1 MIDLAQSEE
10 KLAAVTAAPPPKGTT
25 FWSGS
30 WGLYTGRALVLV
42 GFILLWQFAVQTGLA
57 SAAFISS
64 PAAVGAALINLFGET
79 DVLSHLAT
87 TAIEVIIAF
96 AISVVL
102 GISCAVLLDRNERL
116 RALLSPYVSAL
127 NSMPRVALGP
137 MFILWFGIGMASKIV
152 LAASLGFFIV
162 LVSTMGGLA
171 TVDRDMLLMSRLYGA
186 SDMRLFWYV
195 RLPWALPS
203 VFAGLKLT
211 LIYCTSGAVIGE
223 MIAAKS
229 GLGLLV
235 QTFSGQFDIASVL
248 AVMLILIVC
257 VVFVTTAFEWLERRL
272 LSWAHGTTDIPG

>member
-1 MIDLAQSEE
+1 MDLTQSEE
-10 KLAAVTAAPPPKGTT
+10 KLTLAPAPSESPAGPRSKAP
-25 FWSGS
+25 
-30 WGLYTGRALVLV
+30 WGLYLGRVLVLV
-42 GFILLWQFAVQTGLA
+42 GIVLVWHLAVETGLA
-57 SAAFISS
+57 SPAFISS
-64 PAAVGAALINLFGET
+64 PTAVGHALVNLFSES

-87 TAIEVIIAF
+87 TAGEVAISF
-96 AISVVL
+96 VISVVL
-102 GISCAVLLDRNERL
+102 GIGCAVVLDRNARL
-116 RALLSPYVSAL
+116 RALLNPYIAAL

-137 MFILWFGIGMASKIV
+137 VFILWFGIGMASKVV

-162 LVSTMGGLA
+162 LVSTLGGLA

-186 SDMRLFWYV
+186 SNMRLFWYV

-229 GLGLLV
+229 GLGMLV

-248 AVMLILIVC
+248 AVMLVLIVC
-257 VVFVTTAFEWLERRL
+257 VVLVTTAMEWAERRL
-272 LSWAHGTTDIPG
+272 LGWAHGTTDVPG